1 MSGSDSSRL
10 RQQLAESQE
19 REIHALREE
28 NALLRKRM
36 TVAEQLDAAA
46 AVDDGG
52 AAFGAVINN
61 LFTSLEKAKDDQ

>member
-10 RQQLAESQE
+10 RQRLAESQE

-36 TVAEQLDAAA
+36 TVAEQFDAAA
-46 AVDDGG
+46 TVDDGG

-61 LFTSLEKAKDDQ
+61 LFTSLEKAKDQ